1 MSRIETSLGR
11 LLKERIKVSGRIT
24 FCEFMHEALFHKELG
39 FYSKGPGIGTQGGTF
54 NTSAMYPVFAWCLAQ
69 AVEQAEKRLGE
80 SLRIVE
86 FGAGTGELGARIIS
100 YLPGFHEYVVV
111 ETSQGLRQ
119 KQEATGLNV
128 FHSVEEL
135 GAAPSFVFANE
146 VVDALPVHRVMGD
159 GQDNVLEMYVGVG
172 QDGNFVEEFD
182 EPSTPQI
189 VSRLKAEGVRLGRGH
204 VVEVCLG
211 LDSFV
216 QKAASIISRGYLVFI
231 DYGDEASTLYSP
243 LRRNGALRCYYQQQQ
258 VHDPF
263 DHIGDQ
269 DITVDVDF
277 TALQSASRNVGLEL
291 TGKVWQRD
299 WLKNLGIH
307 KIQLT
312 DNDPRDVS
320 SQINQLT
327 NPAGLGSIFDVLA
340 WKTPNIPDAPGFFR
354 SCRIAKG
361 FGEECKEKNLRIDE
375 E

>member
-1 MSRIETSLGR
+1 MD
-11 LLKERIKVSGRIT
+11 
-24 FCEFMHEALFHKELG
+24 EALFHEELG
-39 FYSKGPGIGTQGGTF
+39 FYSKGPGIGLQGGTF

-86 FGAGTGELGARIIS
+86 FGGGTGELGARIIS

-119 KQEATGLNV
+119 KQEARGLNV

-231 DYGDEASTLYSP
+231 DYGDEASTLYSQ
-243 LRRNGALRCYYQQQQ
+243 LRRNGALRCYYQQRQ

-263 DHIGDQ
+263 DHIGEQ
-269 DITVDVDF
+269 DITADVDF

-291 TGKVWQRD
+291 TGKVWQGD

-307 KIQLT
+307 EIQLT
-312 DNDPRDVS
+312 DNDSRDVL
-320 SQINQLT
+320 SQIDQLT
-327 NPAGLGSIFDVLA
+327 NPARLGSTFHVLA
-340 WKTPNIPDAPGFFR
+340 WKTPNIPDVPGFTR
-354 SCRIAKG
+354 SCYIAKG
-361 FGEECKEKNLRIDE
+361 FGEECE